1 MDTIRSIMPYFSFV
15 LSCIALGISLV
26 SLMNNVDEE
35 LKILEEVTDYL
46 KEAKD
51 YLKEAKDYLEEEYE
65 QQKQ

>member
-1 MDTIRSIMPYFSFV
+1 MDTIITILPFFSFF

-35 LKILEEVTDYL
+35 LKILEEIM
-46 KEAKD
+46 
-51 YLKEAKDYLEEEYE
+51 DYLEEVYE